1 LEKSIIRIEGLS
13 FAYNEGFVLENV
25 NFTVE
30 RGDFAAIVGPNGGGK
45 TTLLKL
51 ILGLFTPQRG
61 SVRVFEHLPREVS
74 PSIGYLP
81 QNAHFDP
88 RFPVTVTDVV
98 LMGRLKKGLM
108 PGFYSRRD
116 KEAAQAALDEVDLY
130 PLRKKSFSILSG
142 GQRQRTLIAR
152 ILAAEPE
159 ILLLDEPTASL
170 DLQAE
175 KELYELLRKL
185 NERLTVV
192 MVSHDVFFVSRFV
205 NKVICVKGSVR
216 VHPTSEISDEL
227 VGELYGRELRA
238 VRHSGHDK
246 EGLEP

>member
-1 LEKSIIRIEGLS
+1 LDKYNQERALDLLNFMGIMEMKDEYASNLSYGQQKLLEL
-13 FAYNEGFVLENV
+13 AV
-25 NFTVE
+25 
-30 RGDFAAIVGPNGGGK
+30 
-45 TTLLKL
+45 
-51 ILGLFTPQRG
+51 
-61 SVRVFEHLPREVS
+61 
-74 PSIGYLP
+74 
-81 QNAHFDP
+81 
-88 RFPVTVTDVV
+88 
-98 LMGRLKKGLM
+98 GLM
-108 PGFYSRRD
+108 PSP
-116 KEAAQAALDEVDLY
+116 K
-130 PLRKKSFSILSG
+130 
-142 GQRQRTLIAR
+142 
-152 ILAAEPE
+152 

-192 MVSHDVFFVSRFV
+192 MVSHDLFFVSRFV

-238 VRHSGHDK
+238 VRHSSHDR